1 MIMKTLK
8 YVIAGMLF
16 ACAMN
21 VQAQADYKEMLKPI
35 KTQLEANPND
45 DAAVKNLLK
54 DYKKS
59 FKKNAEALTALGY
72 TYFGV
77 KRYDAAILYA
87 DQAIAVNKN
96 FGNAYVLKGDV
107 ATMQDNGGEAANNYQ
122 MAMNMDPK
130 NPNGYL
136 GYANVYRKVDPQGA
150 EDAINRLRQANP
162 EYPVDAELGHLMF
175 NADNMEKAYDYYSK
189 TQLDKLDEG
198 RLAEYALVAGSV
210 DKKDEA
216 LKIAKFGI
224 QKFPESNA
232 FLRLGIVNSVAL
244 NQHDDALSFA
254 ERLMKKEGETNSG
267 DLIYYGQALAGKER
281 YDEAIAKFNKAIKVD
296 KTNITPY
303 QRISETYAKMGNED
317 KAIEY
322 SRKYMELNPNVKPS
336 EYTKLAGIYMA
347 KVKKGENTEE
357 NYANAMQVYD
367 DAVKKYP
374 TLQSWAIYQKAN
386 DTFAAELDEKALD
399 LYKQLIA
406 QLENKADRDKS
417 ETNYLAT
424 AYRNGGYITWST
436 LNDSEA
442 AKPYFEKLIQLD
454 PNNSLAKKFFEAEK
468 AAQEAA
474 AAAAAE
480 AEGAAEQ

>member
-8 YVIAGMLF
+8 YFIMAGMLF

-45 DAAVKNLLK
+45 EAAVKDLLK
-54 DYKKS
+54 GYKKA

-77 KRYDAAILYA
+77 KRYDAAISYA

-96 FGNAYVLKGDV
+96 YGDAYVLKGDV
-107 ATMQDNGGEAANNYQ
+107 AAMQDNGGEAANNYQ

-136 GYANVYRKVDPQGA
+136 GYANIYRKVDPAGA

-175 NADNMEKAYDYYSK
+175 NADNMEKAYAYYSK
-189 TQLDKLDEG
+189 TQLDKLVEG

-210 DKKDEA
+210 DKKEEA

-244 NQHDDALSFA
+244 DLHDEALGFA

-281 YDEAIAKFNKAIKVD
+281 YEEAIAKFQKAIEVD
-296 KTNITPY
+296 KTNIMPY
-303 QRISETYAKMGNED
+303 QNISETYAKMGNED
-317 KAIEY
+317 KAIEF

-347 KVKKGENTEE
+347 KVKKGENVEQ
-357 NYANAMQVYD
+357 NYADAMQVYD

-374 TLQSWAIYQKAN
+374 SLQSWAIYQKAN
-386 DTFAAELDEKALD
+386 DTFGAELDEKALE
-399 LYKQLIA
+399 LYNQLIA
-406 QLENKADRDKS
+406 QLENKADRERS

-480 AEGAAEQ
+480 EGAEQ

>member
-1 MIMKTLK
+1 
-8 YVIAGMLF
+8 
-16 ACAMN
+16 
-21 VQAQADYKEMLKPI
+21 
-35 KTQLEANPND
+35 
-45 DAAVKNLLK
+45 
-54 DYKKS
+54 
-59 FKKNAEALTALGY
+59 
-72 TYFGV
+72 
-77 KRYDAAILYA
+77 
-87 DQAIAVNKN
+87 
-96 FGNAYVLKGDV
+96 
-107 ATMQDNGGEAANNYQ
+107 
-122 MAMNMDPK
+122 
-130 NPNGYL
+130 
-136 GYANVYRKVDPQGA
+136 
-150 EDAINRLRQANP
+150 
-162 EYPVDAELGHLMF
+162 MF
-175 NADNMEKAYDYYSK
+175 NADNMEKAYAYYSK
-189 TQLDKLDEG
+189 TQLDKLAEG

-216 LKIAKFGI
+216 LKIAKFGV

-244 NQHDDALSFA
+244 NLHDEALGFA

-281 YDEAIAKFNKAIKVD
+281 YDEAIAKFQKAIEVD
-296 KTNITPY
+296 KTNIMPY
-303 QRISETYAKMGNED
+303 QHISETYAKMGHED
-317 KAIEY
+317 KAIEF

-347 KVKKGENTEE
+347 KVKKGENVEQ
-357 NYANAMQVYD
+357 NYADAMQVYD

-386 DTFAAELDEKALD
+386 DTFGAELDEKALE
-399 LYKQLIA
+399 LYNQLIA
-406 QLENKADRDKS
+406 QLENKADRERS

-480 AEGAAEQ
+480 EGAEQ